1 MVLGSHPF
9 GRNHN
14 VRDHVMIGRDG
25 DTFAPV
31 FEKKFSYLART
42 SPLTLEIVRVRA
54 QGRVLGFTW
63 ILQSLS
69 LLLPVLYLHGT

>member
-1 MVLGSHPF
+1 
-9 GRNHN
+9 
-14 VRDHVMIGRDG
+14 MIGRDG
-25 DTFAPV
+25 DTFAHV
-31 FEKKFSYLART
+31 FEKKFSYLPRT
-42 SPLTLEIVRVRA
+42 SPLTLEIVRVRV